1 MFIYEKNGKLNM
13 QFGDNKFPNNVPTM
27 QISRKEI
34 RLGSTIIPESGDIA
48 TKEVVMSDEYFDT
61 ISGAIEVAGEGAV
74 ITLLGNIKSNIVI
87 DNDVNVVIDLNGHK
101 IENDGDS
108 HTITNKGTLGIK
120 DSVGTGMV
128 DNTVHGKAAVFNE
141 QGATTILYAGTF
153 NRSKESGKSPSESG
167 GNSYYTIINQG
178 VMTIKE
184 NVTVLQNGGSFSSL
198 IENGWYDG
206 SQNTSKINA
215 VMIIE
220 GGKFENGLNT
230 LKNDDFG
237 VMTIFG
243 GKFVNSKNG
252 TVVLN
257 WNKLNVLGGEFIATG
272 TTSSVLAIGY
282 GNDEYDM
289 GICSISGNTT
299 LKANNE
305 TKNVFGAGSG
315 TKNGGKLTIGENAT
329 IIGNISSDLPYE
341 IIDLR

>member
-1 MFIYEKNGKLNM
+1 M

-27 QISRKEI
+27 QISGKEI
-34 RLGSTIIPESGDIA
+34 RLGFTIISESGDTA
-48 TKEVVMSDEYFDT
+48 TKEVVMNDEYFDT
-61 ISGAIEVAGEGAV
+61 ISGAIDVAGEGMV

-87 DNDVNVVIDLNGHK
+87 DNDVNVVIDLNGYK
-101 IENDGDS
+101 IENNGDS

-120 DSVGTGMV
+120 DSVGTGVV
-128 DNTVHGKAAVFNE
+128 DNTVHGKAAIFNE
-141 QGATTILYAGTF
+141 QGATAVLYAGTF
-153 NRSKESGKSPSESG
+153 NRSKEAGKSSSESG

-206 SQNTSKINA
+206 SQNTSKIA
-215 VMIIE
+215 AKMIIE
-220 GGKFENGLNT
+220 GGLFENGLNT

-237 VMTIFG
+237 KMTIFG
-243 GKFVNSKNG
+243 GKFVNSKSG
-252 TVVLN
+252 AVVLN
-257 WNKLNVLGGEFIATG
+257 WNKLDIMGGEFTAAG
-272 TTSSVLAIGY
+272 NTSSVLAIGY

-299 LKANNE
+299 LRANNE

-315 TKNGGKLTIGENAT
+315 AKNGGKLTIGENVT